1 MDCYKIE
8 LDATNLEDRNL
19 LLLEAEVKYALM
31 QDYQYICDV
40 NNTLYSIYET
50 EFGVSMNETDEDD
63 KDLDA
68 DDLLDQADSKIA
80 TPSLATVLY
89 KQMHKIAS
97 RPALMDSD
105 PDTLLK
111 LMDVYT
117 SAYDMGL

>member
-50 EFGVSMNETDEDD
+50 EFGVSMDEADEDVE
-63 KDLDA
+63 A
-68 DDLLDQADSKIA
+68 DDLLDQADSKIT

-89 KQMHKIAS
+89 KQMYKIAS

-117 SAYDMGL
+117 SAYEMGL